1 MVRKVERKIFP
12 CEEKL
17 KNADLAN
24 KFTRPWRHVPEEKKN
39 EETKFWNTRKIK
51 KIQKNCDRATSDL
64 NNNEKTI
71 AY

>member
-39 EETKFWNTRKIK
+39 EETKF
-51 KIQKNCDRATSDL
+51 
-64 NNNEKTI
+64 
-71 AY
+71 